1 MKKKILLSSIMTIAI
16 CLCIIAGS
24 TFALFTSTANMDIT
38 VTSGKVSVTAEAP
51 QNSFKGTSLD
61 VVATKDQNNVIHFT
75 NGGTAELNGGILTVD
90 RMTPGDFVE
99 FTINGDNQSTV
110 GIRYRYLIKL
120 VNDSVLSSALTVTV
134 DGVQCTLDADGKY
147 FSTAWIELPYGT
159 TDNIGSVTVKI
170 GLDKTVGNTD
180 ANGNSYH
187 DQTIELSVLLEAIQ
201 YNGFDANGNPLT

>member
-99 FTINGDNQSTV
+99 FTINGDNQSNV

-120 VNDSVLSSALTVTV
+120 VNNSVLASALTVTV
-134 DGVQCTLDADGKY
+134 DGVGCTLDANGEY